1 MSNPV
6 TAHSLSTRGCYSE
19 VGKLRKVLMC
29 APTYFQI
36 VKPINVVQWLYYCDG
51 LPKPEPPIME
61 LQHARFVRL
70 LREHGVE
77 VELVP
82 AHADLPYQH
91 ATRDVGTVIG
101 DTIVLSN
108 LKEPSRQLEAE
119 LTRPYLEKY
128 GLRVITP
135 DQGFVEGGDVV
146 VDGKRLWVGIGLRTD
161 ERGADFLYRTF
172 GRDYEVIPL
181 RFGARY
187 THLDTVFGAL
197 SRGVAIVFE
206 PAFEP
211 ESLAKIREAY
221 PELVSLTD
229 KEQTN
234 AGANVLPIDPQTIVA
249 IAENASVNTQ
259 LARLGFDVI
268 TLPYSEIIKT
278 GGSVRCDTLPVERD
292 E

>member
-1 MSNPV
+1 MFGLRFLHA
-6 TAHSLSTRGCYSE
+6 TASFIPYREPDINVEPCHGSLPLDAGCYSE
-19 VGKLRKVLMC
+19 TGKLRKVLMC

-119 LTRPYLEKY
+119 LH
-128 GLRVITP
+128 
-135 DQGFVEGGDVV
+135 
-146 VDGKRLWVGIGLRTD
+146 
-161 ERGADFLYRTF
+161 
-172 GRDYEVIPL
+172 PL
-181 RFGARY
+181 SIAAR
-187 THLDTVFGAL
+187 
-197 SRGVAIVFE
+197 
-206 PAFEP
+206 
-211 ESLAKIREAY
+211 
-221 PELVSLTD
+221 
-229 KEQTN
+229 
-234 AGANVLPIDPQTIVA
+234 
-249 IAENASVNTQ
+249 
-259 LARLGFDVI
+259 
-268 TLPYSEIIKT
+268 
-278 GGSVRCDTLPVERD
+278 
-292 E
+292 

>member
-1 MSNPV
+1 
-6 TAHSLSTRGCYSE
+6 
-19 VGKLRKVLMC
+19 MC
-29 APTYFQI
+29 AQTYFQI

-61 LQHARFVRL
+61 FQHARFVRL

-128 GLRVITP
+128 GLRVIAP
-135 DQGFVEGGDVV
+135 DHGFVEGGDVV

-161 ERGADFLYRTF
+161 ERGARMDYRTF

-197 SRGVAIVFE
+197 SRGVASCSS
-206 PAFEP
+206 PASSRSRWRGYGKRIP
-211 ESLAKIREAY
+211 
-221 PELVSLTD
+221 
-229 KEQTN
+229 
-234 AGANVLPIDPQTIVA
+234 G
-249 IAENASVNTQ
+249 
-259 LARLGFDVI
+259 GF
-268 TLPYSEIIKT
+268 PH
-278 GGSVRCDTLPVERD
+278 G
-292 E
+292 

>member
-1 MSNPV
+1 
-6 TAHSLSTRGCYSE
+6 
-19 VGKLRKVLMC
+19 MC

-234 AGANVLPIDPQTIVA
+234 AGANVLPIDPETIIA

-278 GGSVRCDTLPVERD
+278 GGSVRCDTLPVERVA
-292 E
+292 